1 MGELSRLKGAVN
13 AGLTLE
19 MYPLLDPSNRP
30 LGFLKRDYSEQ
41 LKHHEYPSVNLQQ
54 VTARETA
61 WKCL

>member
-1 MGELSRLKGAVN
+1 MGELSRLKSAFN
-13 AGLTLE
+13 ARLTLE

-41 LKHHEYPSVNLQQ
+41 LKHHEYPLVNLQQ
-54 VTARETA
+54 VTPRETA